1 MTRNEKIKFEMTN
14 LRHEISHLGACTT
27 SGKSEQEIA
36 HIDER
41 FFLACEKL
49 ESLKAGLQRSKNLEK
64 NNEAC
69 L

>member
-1 MTRNEKIKFEMTN
+1 MTRNERIKLEMIH

-27 SGKSEQEIA
+27 SGKSEQEVA

-49 ESLKAGLQRSKNLEK
+49 DSLKAGLKRSKN
-64 NNEAC
+64 
-69 L
+69 